1 MSLVHHQN
9 GLKLFTFLNCYIFP
23 KFGHNTVLYLTTC
36 HLLKRERELCSL
48 QDVQSDIDGAQ
59 AIGIKGILVQT
70 GLWSLSYY

>member
-1 MSLVHHQN
+1 MD
-9 GLKLFTFLNCYIFP
+9 YIFP
-23 KFGHNTVLYLTTC
+23 KFGHNTILY